1 MTMTGGAS
9 HLGCCAEERGENMQ
23 DGKAVQLLLNEEEHG
38 HGHVVEKL
46 LKRAERLECL
56 VAFAKTSALG
66 DLLKP
71 LRKALESGLKARF
84 AIGLD
89 FYLTEPE
96 ALRQL
101 FALAEK
107 HALVLYLSNASD
119 TFHPKIYAF
128 QNGKQC
134 SVIVGSANLTHG
146 GFYGNY
152 EASALI
158 DDASGALMAS
168 VTRHLDALVAD
179 RILVPATKPRI
190 DAYERE
196 YIIHDTCR
204 KVAKKRAQKASR
216 TEGPDFTILADLL
229 ELMKSDDSAH
239 GFTAQKT
246 GRKGNLR
253 QARRRLAELA
263 ALSSNARRDFPSN
276 YDALIGL
283 FHSGGLHRGKSRI
296 ANHPGQFVAAVAD
309 ILDRR
314 NLSPAEAFTVLHG
327 HFGAITGAGIN
338 LLTEILHALDN
349 KRFAVM
355 NQNAVSG
362 LALAG
367 IRDYPLHPTK
377 QNVSAESYARY
388 CGHAD
393 TVRRSL
399 GLDDFTELDALFN
412 YAYWRETEE
421 DEAAT

>member
-1 MTMTGGAS
+1 
-9 HLGCCAEERGENMQ
+9 MQ
-23 DGKAVQLLLNEEEHG
+23 DGKAVQLLLNEEEHR

-239 GFTAQKT
+239 GFTAQKN

-263 ALSSNARRDFPSN
+263 ALSSNARRDFPSK

-314 NLSPAEAFTVLHG
+314 NLSPAEAFTVLHR

>member
-1 MTMTGGAS
+1 MALDLNSILLGLAVAGVPLLAFIWQLQRRAS
-9 HLGCCAEERGENMQ
+9 AHHAELALLEERLNM
-23 DGKAVQLLLNEEEHG
+23 AQLAQEGLN
-38 HGHVVEKL
+38 
-46 LKRAERLECL
+46 A
-56 VAFAKTSALG
+56 
-66 DLLKP
+66 
-71 LRKALESGLKARF
+71 
-84 AIGLD
+84 
-89 FYLTEPE
+89 
-96 ALRQL
+96 QL
-101 FALAEK
+101 
-107 HALVLYLSNASD
+107 
-119 TFHPKIYAF
+119 
-128 QNGKQC
+128 
-134 SVIVGSANLTHG
+134 
-146 GFYGNY
+146 
-152 EASALI
+152 
-158 DDASGALMAS
+158 DASRDEISDLGQANA
-168 VTRHLDALVAD
+168 
-179 RILVPATKPRI
+179 
-190 DAYERE
+190 
-196 YIIHDTCR
+196 
-204 KVAKKRAQKASR
+204 AKQ
-216 TEGPDFTILADLL
+216 
-229 ELMKSDDSAH
+229 
-239 GFTAQKT
+239 
-246 GRKGNLR
+246 
-253 QARRRLAELA
+253 AELA
-263 ALSSNARRDFPSN
+263 ALSSNARRDFPSK

-314 NLSPAEAFTVLHG
+314 NLSPAEAFTVLHR

-355 NQNAVSG
+355 NQNEVSG

>member
-1 MTMTGGAS
+1 
-9 HLGCCAEERGENMQ
+9 
-23 DGKAVQLLLNEEEHG
+23 
-38 HGHVVEKL
+38 
-46 LKRAERLECL
+46 
-56 VAFAKTSALG
+56 
-66 DLLKP
+66 
-71 LRKALESGLKARF
+71 
-84 AIGLD
+84 
-89 FYLTEPE
+89 
-96 ALRQL
+96 
-101 FALAEK
+101 
-107 HALVLYLSNASD
+107 
-119 TFHPKIYAF
+119 
-128 QNGKQC
+128 
-134 SVIVGSANLTHG
+134 
-146 GFYGNY
+146 
-152 EASALI
+152 
-158 DDASGALMAS
+158 
-168 VTRHLDALVAD
+168 
-179 RILVPATKPRI
+179 
-190 DAYERE
+190 
-196 YIIHDTCR
+196 
-204 KVAKKRAQKASR
+204 
-216 TEGPDFTILADLL
+216 
-229 ELMKSDDSAH
+229 MKSDDSAH

>member
-1 MTMTGGAS
+1 MRIRT
-9 HLGCCAEERGENMQ
+9 
-23 DGKAVQLLLNEEEHG
+23 V
-38 HGHVVEKL
+38 
-46 LKRAERLECL
+46 
-56 VAFAKTSALG
+56 TS
-66 DLLKP
+66 
-71 LRKALESGLKARF
+71 
-84 AIGLD
+84 
-89 FYLTEPE
+89 
-96 ALRQL
+96 
-101 FALAEK
+101 
-107 HALVLYLSNASD
+107 
-119 TFHPKIYAF
+119 
-128 QNGKQC
+128 
-134 SVIVGSANLTHG
+134 
-146 GFYGNY
+146 
-152 EASALI
+152 
-158 DDASGALMAS
+158 
-168 VTRHLDALVAD
+168 
-179 RILVPATKPRI
+179 
-190 DAYERE
+190 
-196 YIIHDTCR
+196 
-204 KVAKKRAQKASR
+204 
-216 TEGPDFTILADLL
+216 EG
-229 ELMKSDDSAH
+229 
-239 GFTAQKT
+239 
-246 GRKGNLR
+246 

-263 ALSSNARRDFPSN
+263 ALSSNARRDFPSK

-314 NLSPAEAFTVLHG
+314 NLSPAEAFTVLHR